1 MIFKI
6 YSSFNMDP
14 LSLVALLGI
23 AVAGRQ
29 IASSDRKEGFTPTP
43 VPNRETQQMPFF
55 GNNINTPTQELT
67 AVTDLFTGTYNPN
80 NPQGG
85 IINPKKE
92 VVATLQDTAPNV
104 QFPFGQP
111 VYNLYDRQNISS
123 RMNNLSSAE
132 RRFVGPGIGVPADV
146 PAYGGYQQQFR
157 VMPNNVG
164 AYKLTTLPGRSGPAK
179 DFVDRGTERLT
190 VTQNRPQK
198 SYQLLGGEDK
208 RPLERGR
215 AQGQGGMLTG
225 MRERER
231 YVKTMRPTIRS
242 ETSTR
247 MDGLEFGA
255 AKKFVSAGTLQEAP
269 TRNKANFAARVN
281 DVAAPGI
288 HSFEG
293 AYQNTQNTI
302 LLRPADRGNKGYTP
316 PGGRMN
322 VRGSANQAQGA
333 TTHTRNSASTVIEGG
348 AGNQGIGQNY
358 EITWK
363 QNNNAYKGNADY
375 RTSQLGMAVKQLDN
389 NPFAISLAQR

>member
-1 MIFKI
+1 
-6 YSSFNMDP
+6 MDP

-29 IASSDRKEGFTPTP
+29 IASSDRKEGFASAPLP
-43 VPNRETQQMPFF
+43 SRERQQLPHFAR
-55 GNNINTPTQELT
+55 NINTPGQDLT
-67 AVTDLFTGTYNPN
+67 AVTDLYTGTYNPE
-80 NPQGG
+80 NPMGG
-85 IINPKKE
+85 VINPKKE

-111 VYNLYDRQNISS
+111 VYNLYDRQNVSS
-123 RMNNLSSAE
+123 RMNNLTSVE
-132 RRFVGPGIGVPADV
+132 RRFVGPGLGVPANV
-146 PAYGGYQQQFR
+146 PAYGGYQQEFR

-179 DFVDRGTERLT
+179 DFVDRGSERLN

-198 SYQLLGGEDK
+198 TYQLLGGEDK

-215 AQGQGGMLTG
+215 AQGQGGMITG
-225 MRERER
+225 MRERES
-231 YVKTMRPTIRS
+231 YVKTMRPTVRS

-255 AKKFVSAGTLQEAP
+255 PKKIVSEATMHDTP
-269 TRNKANFAARVN
+269 TRNKANFLSRVN

-293 AYQNTQNTI
+293 AYQNTQQAI
-302 LLRPADRGNKGYTP
+302 LLRPVERGNKGYTP

-322 VRGSANQAQGA
+322 VRGSATQVQGK
-333 TTHTRNSASTVIEGG
+333 TTKTRDSLSTVVQGG

-358 EITWK
+358 DITWK
-363 QNNNAYKGNADY
+363 QNNNAFKGNADF
-375 RTSQLGMAVKQLDN
+375 RTNNLGLAVKQLDK
-389 NPFAISLAQR
+389 NPFALSLAQH

>member
-1 MIFKI
+1 
-6 YSSFNMDP
+6 MDP

-29 IASSDRKEGFTPTP
+29 IASSDRKEGFASAPLP
-43 VPNRETQQMPFF
+43 SRERQQLPHFAR
-55 GNNINTPTQELT
+55 NINTPGQGLT
-67 AVTDLFTGTYNPN
+67 AVTDLYTGTYNPE
-80 NPQGG
+80 NPMGG
-85 IINPKKE
+85 VINPKKE

-111 VYNLYDRQNISS
+111 VYNLYDRQNVSS
-123 RMNNLSSAE
+123 RMNNLTSVE
-132 RRFVGPGIGVPADV
+132 RRFVGPGLGVPANV
-146 PAYGGYQQQFR
+146 PAYGGYQQEFR

-164 AYKLTTLPGRSGPAK
+164 AYRLTTLPGRSGPAK
-179 DFVDRGTERLT
+179 DFVDRGSERLN

-198 SYQLLGGEDK
+198 TYQLLGGEDK

-215 AQGQGGMLTG
+215 AQGQGGMITG
-225 MRERER
+225 MRERES
-231 YVKTMRPTIRS
+231 YVKTMRPTVRS

-255 AKKFVSAGTLQEAP
+255 PKKIVSEATMHDTP
-269 TRNKANFAARVN
+269 TRNKANFLSRVN

-293 AYQNTQNTI
+293 AYQNTQQAI
-302 LLRPADRGNKGYTP
+302 LLRPVERGNKGYTP

-322 VRGSANQAQGA
+322 VRGSATQVQGK
-333 TTHTRNSASTVIEGG
+333 TTKTRDSLSTVVQGG

-358 EITWK
+358 DITWK
-363 QNNNAYKGNADY
+363 QNNNAFKGNADF
-375 RTSQLGMAVKQLDN
+375 RTNNLGLAVNQLDK
-389 NPFAISLAQR
+389 NPFAMSLAQH

>member
-1 MIFKI
+1 
-6 YSSFNMDP
+6 MDP

-29 IASSDRKEGFTPTP
+29 IASSDRKEGFTPAP
-43 VPNRETQQMPFF
+43 IPNRETQQMPFF
-55 GNNINTPTQELT
+55 GNNVNTPTQELT
-67 AVTDLFTGTYNPN
+67 AVTDLFTGTYDPK

-111 VYNLYDRQNISS
+111 VYNLYDRQNVSS
-123 RMNNLSSAE
+123 RMDNLSSAE
-132 RRFVGPGIGVPADV
+132 RRFVGPGLGVPASV
-146 PAYGGYQQQFR
+146 PAYGGFQQQFR

-164 AYKLTTLPGRSGPAK
+164 AYRLTTLPGRSGPAK

-190 VTQNRPQK
+190 VTQNRPEK
-198 SYQLLGGEDK
+198 TFQLLGGEDR
-208 RPLERGR
+208 RPLEKGR
-215 AQGQGGMLTG
+215 AQGQGGVVTG

-269 TRNKANFAARVN
+269 TRNKANFVSRVN

-293 AYQNTQNTI
+293 SYQQTQNTI
-302 LLRPADRGNKGYTP
+302 LLRPAQREGKGYTP

-322 VRGSANQAQGA
+322 VRGSATQVQGK
-333 TTHTRNSASTVIEGG
+333 TTKSRDSLSTVVEGG

-363 QNNNAYKGNADY
+363 QNNNVYKGNADH
-375 RTSQLGMAVKQLDN
+375 RTSQLGLAVKQLDK
-389 NPFAISLAQR
+389 NPFAFSLAQH

>member
-1 MIFKI
+1 
-6 YSSFNMDP
+6 MDP

-29 IASSDRKEGFTPTP
+29 IANSDRKEGFISEPL
-43 VPNRETQQMPFF
+43 PNRETQQLPYF
-55 GNNINTPTQELT
+55 GRNINTPGQDLT
-67 AVTDLFTGTYNPN
+67 LVTDFLSGPYIDTSKQRKDAVPN
-80 NPQGG
+80 
-85 IINPKKE
+85 
-92 VVATLQDTAPNV
+92 LQDTAPNV
-104 QFPFGQP
+104 QFPYGQP
-111 VYNLYDRQNISS
+111 VYNLYDRQNVSS
-123 RMNNLSSAE
+123 RMNNLASAE
-132 RRFVGPGIGVPADV
+132 RRFVGPGLGVPANV

-164 AYKLTTLPGRSGPAK
+164 AYKLTTLPGRSGPAQS
-179 DFVDRGTERLT
+179 FVGRGDERMT
-190 VTQNRPQK
+190 VTQNRPEK
-198 SYQLLGGEDK
+198 TYQLLGAKGK

-225 MRERER
+225 MRERES

-255 AKKFVSAGTLQEAP
+255 AKKFVSAPTNQDTP
-269 TRNKANFAARVN
+269 TRNKANFQTRIN

-293 AYQNTQNTI
+293 GYQNTQNNI
-302 LLRPADRGNKGYTP
+302 LLRPVDRGNKGYTP

-322 VRGSANQAQGA
+322 VRGSATQVQGK
-333 TTHTRNSASTVIEGG
+333 TTKTRDSLSTTIEGG

-358 EITWK
+358 DITWK
-363 QNNNAYKGNADY
+363 QNNNAYKGNADF
-375 RTSQLGMAVKQLDN
+375 RTNNLGLAVKQLDN
-389 NPFAISLAQR
+389 NPFAMSLAQH

>member
-6 YSSFNMDP
+6 CSSFNMDP

-29 IASSDRKEGFTPTP
+29 IASSDRKEGFTSAP
-43 VPNRETQQMPFF
+43 VPNRETQQLPYF
-55 GNNINTPTQELT
+55 GRNINTPGQDLT
-67 AVTDLFTGTYNPN
+67 LVTDILSGPYVDTSK
-80 NPQGG
+80 Q
-85 IINPKKE
+85 KKE
-92 VVATLQDTAPNV
+92 IVATLQDTSPNV

-111 VYNLYDRQNISS
+111 VYNLYDRQNVSS

-132 RRFVGPGIGVPADV
+132 RRFVGPGIGVPANV
-146 PAYGGYQQQFR
+146 PSYGGYQQQFR

-179 DFVDRGTERLT
+179 DFVNRGTERLT

-198 SYQLLGGEDK
+198 SYQLLGGEDR

-225 MRERER
+225 QRERER
-231 YVKTMRPTIRS
+231 YVKTQRPTIRS

-269 TRNKANFAARVN
+269 TRNKANFQSRIN

-322 VRGSANQAQGA
+322 VRGSATQAQGA
-333 TTHTRNSASTVIEGG
+333 TTHTRDSASTVIEGG
-348 AGNQGIGQNY
+348 AGNQYLGQNY
-358 EITWK
+358 DITWK
-363 QNNNAYKGNADY
+363 QNNNAYKGNADF
-375 RTSQLGMAVKQLDN
+375 RTNNLGLAVKQLDN
-389 NPFAISLAQR
+389 NPFALSLAQH

>member
-1 MIFKI
+1 
-6 YSSFNMDP
+6 MDP

-29 IASSDRKEGFTPTP
+29 IASSDRKEGFTPAP
-43 VPNRETQQMPFF
+43 VPNRETQQLPYF
-55 GNNINTPTQELT
+55 GRNINTPGQDLT
-67 AVTDLFTGTYNPN
+67 LVTDFLSGPYIDTSKQRKDAVPN
-80 NPQGG
+80 
-85 IINPKKE
+85 
-92 VVATLQDTAPNV
+92 LQDTAPNV
-104 QFPFGQP
+104 QFPYGQP
-111 VYNLYDRQNISS
+111 VYNLYDRQNVSS
-123 RMNNLSSAE
+123 RMDNLSSAE
-132 RRFVGPGIGVPADV
+132 RRFVGPGLGVPASV
-146 PAYGGYQQQFR
+146 PAYGGFQQQFR

-164 AYKLTTLPGRSGPAK
+164 AYRLTTLPGRSGPAK

-190 VTQNRPQK
+190 VTQNRPEK
-198 SYQLLGGEDK
+198 TFQLLGGEDR
-208 RPLERGR
+208 RPLEKGR
-215 AQGQGGMLTG
+215 AQGQGGVVTG

-269 TRNKANFAARVN
+269 TRNKANFVSRVN

-293 AYQNTQNTI
+293 SYQQTQNTI
-302 LLRPADRGNKGYTP
+302 LLSPAQREGKGYTP
-316 PGGRMN
+316 PGCRMN
-322 VRGSANQAQGA
+322 VRGSATQVQGK
-333 TTHTRNSASTVIEGG
+333 TTKSRDSLSTVVEGG

-363 QNNNAYKGNADY
+363 QNNNVYKGNADH
-375 RTSQLGMAVKQLDN
+375 RTSQLGLAVKQLDK
-389 NPFAISLAQR
+389 NPFAFSLAQH

>member
-1 MIFKI
+1 
-6 YSSFNMDP
+6 
-14 LSLVALLGI
+14 V
-23 AVAGRQ
+23 
-29 IASSDRKEGFTPTP
+29 
-43 VPNRETQQMPFF
+43 
-55 GNNINTPTQELT
+55 NTPTQELT

-111 VYNLYDRQNISS
+111 VYNLYDRQNVSS

-132 RRFVGPGIGVPADV
+132 RRFVGPGLGVPANV

-179 DFVDRGTERLT
+179 DFVGRGSERLT
-190 VTQNRPQK
+190 VTQNRPEK
-198 SYQLLGGEDK
+198 TYQLLGAGGR
-208 RPLERGR
+208 RPLEKGR

-225 MRERER
+225 QREREM
-231 YVKTMRPTIRS
+231 YVKTQRPTVRS
-242 ETSTR
+242 ETTTR

-269 TRNKANFAARVN
+269 TRNKANFAARIN

-322 VRGSANQAQGA
+322 VRGSATQTQGA
-333 TTHTRNSASTVIEGG
+333 TTHTRDSASTVIEGG

-358 EITWK
+358 EVTWA

-375 RTSQLGMAVKQLDN
+375 RTKQLGLAVKQLDR
-389 NPFAISLAQR
+389 NPFALSLAQH

>member
-1 MIFKI
+1 
-6 YSSFNMDP
+6 MDP

-29 IASSDRKEGFTPTP
+29 IASSDRKEGFASAPLP
-43 VPNRETQQMPFF
+43 SRERQQLPHFAR
-55 GNNINTPTQELT
+55 NINTPGQDLS
-67 AVTDLFTGTYNPN
+67 AITDLYTGTYDPSNPM
-80 NPQGG
+80 GG
-85 IINPKKE
+85 VINPKKE
-92 VVATLQDTAPNV
+92 VVANLQDTAPNV

-111 VYNLYDRQNISS
+111 VYNLYDRQNVSS
-123 RMNNLSSAE
+123 RMNNLTSVE
-132 RRFVGPGIGVPADV
+132 KRFVGPGLGVPASM

-164 AYKLTTLPGRSGPAK
+164 AYRLTTLPGRSGPAK

-198 SYQLLGGEDK
+198 TYQLLGAEGK
-208 RPLERGR
+208 RPLEKGR

-231 YVKTMRPTIRS
+231 YVKTIRPTVRS

-255 AKKFVSAGTLQEAP
+255 PKKFVSEATLQDIP
-269 TRNKANFAARVN
+269 TRNKANFVARTN

-293 AYQNTQNTI
+293 GYQQTQNTI
-302 LLRPADRGNKGYTP
+302 LLRPAERGNKGYTP

-322 VRGSANQAQGA
+322 VRGSATQVQGK
-333 TTHTRNSASTVIEGG
+333 TTKTRDSLSTVVQGG
-348 AGNQGIGQNY
+348 AGNQSIAQNY
-358 EITWK
+358 DITWK
-363 QNNNAYKGNADY
+363 QNNNAYKGNADF
-375 RTSQLGMAVKQLDN
+375 RTNQLGVAVKQLDK
-389 NPFAISLAQR
+389 NPFAMSLAQH

>member
-1 MIFKI
+1 
-6 YSSFNMDP
+6 MDP

-29 IASSDRKEGFTPTP
+29 IASSDRKEGFASAPLP
-43 VPNRETQQMPFF
+43 SRERQQLPHFAR
-55 GNNINTPTQELT
+55 NINTPGQDLT
-67 AVTDLFTGTYNPN
+67 AITDLYTGTYDPSNPM
-80 NPQGG
+80 GG
-85 IINPKKE
+85 VINPKKE
-92 VVATLQDTAPNV
+92 VVANLQDTAPNV

-111 VYNLYDRQNISS
+111 VYNLYDRQNVSS
-123 RMNNLSSAE
+123 RMNNLTSVE
-132 RRFVGPGIGVPADV
+132 KRFVGPGLGVPASM

-164 AYKLTTLPGRSGPAK
+164 AYRLTTLPGRSGPAK
-179 DFVDRGTERLT
+179 DFVDRGTERLA

-198 SYQLLGGEDK
+198 TYQLLGAEGK
-208 RPLERGR
+208 RPLEKGR

-231 YVKTMRPTIRS
+231 YVKTIRPTVRS

-255 AKKFVSAGTLQEAP
+255 PKKFVSEATLQDIP
-269 TRNKANFAARVN
+269 TRNKANFVARTN

-293 AYQNTQNTI
+293 GYQQTQNTI
-302 LLRPADRGNKGYTP
+302 LLRPAERGNKGYTP

-322 VRGSANQAQGA
+322 VRGSATQVQGK
-333 TTHTRNSASTVIEGG
+333 TTKTRDSLSTVVQGG
-348 AGNQGIGQNY
+348 AGNQSIAQNY
-358 EITWK
+358 DITWK
-363 QNNNAYKGNADY
+363 QNNNAYKGNADF
-375 RTSQLGMAVKQLDN
+375 RTNNLGLAVKQLDN
-389 NPFAISLAQR
+389 NPFALSLAQH

>member
-1 MIFKI
+1 
-6 YSSFNMDP
+6 MDP

-29 IASSDRKEGFTPTP
+29 IASSDRKEGFASAPLP
-43 VPNRETQQMPFF
+43 SRERQQLPHFAR
-55 GNNINTPTQELT
+55 NINTPGQDLT
-67 AVTDLFTGTYNPN
+67 AVTDLYTGTYNQN
-80 NPQGG
+80 NPMGG

-111 VYNLYDRQNISS
+111 VYNLYDRQNVSS
-123 RMNNLSSAE
+123 RMNNLTSVE
-132 RRFVGPGIGVPADV
+132 RRFVGPGLGVPADV
-146 PAYGGYQQQFR
+146 PAFGGYQQQFR

-179 DFVDRGTERLT
+179 DFVNRGSERLT

-198 SYQLLGGEDK
+198 TYQLLGGEDK

-225 MRERER
+225 QRERER

-255 AKKFVSAGTLQEAP
+255 PKKFVSEATLQDIP
-269 TRNKANFAARVN
+269 TRNKANFVSRTN

-293 AYQNTQNTI
+293 AYENTQNTI

-322 VRGSANQAQGA
+322 VRGSATQVQGK
-333 TTHTRNSASTVIEGG
+333 TTKTRDSLSTVVQGG

-358 EITWK
+358 DITWK
-363 QNNNAYKGNADY
+363 QNNNAYKGNADF
-375 RTSQLGMAVKQLDN
+375 RTNNLGLAVKQLDN
-389 NPFAISLAQR
+389 NPFAMSLAQH

>member
-1 MIFKI
+1 VIFKI

-29 IASSDRKEGFTPTP
+29 IASSDRKEGFTPAP
-43 VPNRETQQMPFF
+43 VPNRETQQLPFF
-55 GNNINTPTQELT
+55 GNNINTPSQDLT
-67 AVTDLFTGTYNPN
+67 LVTDILSGPYVDTSK
-80 NPQGG
+80 Q
-85 IINPKKE
+85 KKE
-92 VVATLQDTAPNV
+92 IVATLQDTSPNV

-111 VYNLYDRQNISS
+111 VYNLYDRQNVSS

-132 RRFVGPGIGVPADV
+132 RRFVGPGLGVPANV

-164 AYKLTTLPGRSGPAK
+164 AYRLTTLPGRSGPAK
-179 DFVDRGTERLT
+179 DFVSRGSERLT

-198 SYQLLGGEDK
+198 TYQLLGAEGK

-225 MRERER
+225 QREREM
-231 YVKTMRPTIRS
+231 YVKTQRPTVRS
-242 ETSTR
+242 ETTTR

-269 TRNKANFAARVN
+269 TRNKANFASRIN

-322 VRGSANQAQGA
+322 VRGNATQAQGA
-333 TTHTRNSASTVIEGG
+333 TTHTRDSASTVIEGG
-348 AGNQGIGQNY
+348 AGNQYLGQNY
-358 EITWK
+358 DITWK
-363 QNNNAYKGNADY
+363 QNNNAYKGNADF
-375 RTSQLGMAVKQLDN
+375 RTNNLGLAVKQLDN
-389 NPFAISLAQR
+389 NPFALSLAQR

>member
-29 IASSDRKEGFTPTP
+29 IASSDRKEGFTSAP
-43 VPNRETQQMPFF
+43 VPNRETQQLPYF
-55 GNNINTPTQELT
+55 GRNINTPGQDLT
-67 AVTDLFTGTYNPN
+67 LVTDILSGPYVDTSK
-80 NPQGG
+80 Q
-85 IINPKKE
+85 KKE
-92 VVATLQDTAPNV
+92 IVATLQDTSPNV

-111 VYNLYDRQNISS
+111 VYNLYDRQNVSS

-132 RRFVGPGIGVPADV
+132 RRFVGPGIGVPANV
-146 PAYGGYQQQFR
+146 PSYGGYQQQFR

-179 DFVDRGTERLT
+179 DFVNRGTERLT

-198 SYQLLGGEDK
+198 SYQLLGGEDR

-225 MRERER
+225 QRERER
-231 YVKTMRPTIRS
+231 YVKTQRPTIRS

-269 TRNKANFAARVN
+269 TRNKANFQSRIN

-322 VRGSANQAQGA
+322 VRGSATQAQGA
-333 TTHTRNSASTVIEGG
+333 TTHTRDSASTVIEGG
-348 AGNQGIGQNY
+348 AGNQYLGQNY
-358 EITWK
+358 DITWK
-363 QNNNAYKGNADY
+363 QNNNAYKGNADF
-375 RTSQLGMAVKQLDN
+375 RTNNLGLAVKQLDN
-389 NPFAISLAQR
+389 NPFALSLAQH

>member
-1 MIFKI
+1 VIFKI

-29 IASSDRKEGFTPTP
+29 IASSDRKEGFTPAP
-43 VPNRETQQMPFF
+43 VPNRETQQLPFF
-55 GNNINTPTQELT
+55 GNNINTPSQDLT
-67 AVTDLFTGTYNPN
+67 LVTDILSGPYVDTSK
-80 NPQGG
+80 Q
-85 IINPKKE
+85 KKE
-92 VVATLQDTAPNV
+92 IVATLQDTAPNV

-111 VYNLYDRQNISS
+111 VYNLYDRQNVSS

-132 RRFVGPGIGVPADV
+132 RRFVGPGLGVPASV

-164 AYKLTTLPGRSGPAK
+164 AYRLTTLPGRSGPAK
-179 DFVDRGTERLT
+179 DFVSRGSERLT

-198 SYQLLGGEDK
+198 TYQLLGAEGK

-225 MRERER
+225 QREREM
-231 YVKTMRPTIRS
+231 YVKTQRPTIRS

-269 TRNKANFAARVN
+269 TRNKANFASRIN

-322 VRGSANQAQGA
+322 VRGNATQAQGA
-333 TTHTRNSASTVIEGG
+333 TTHTRDSASTVIEGG
-348 AGNQGIGQNY
+348 AGNQYLGQNY
-358 EITWK
+358 DITWK
-363 QNNNAYKGNADY
+363 QNNNAYKGNADF
-375 RTSQLGMAVKQLDN
+375 RTNNLGLAVKQLDN
-389 NPFAISLAQR
+389 NPFALSLAQH

>member
-1 MIFKI
+1 
-6 YSSFNMDP
+6 MDP

-29 IASSDRKEGFTPTP
+29 IASSDRKEGFTPAP
-43 VPNRETQQMPFF
+43 LPNRETQQLPFF
-55 GNNINTPTQELT
+55 GNNVNTPTQELT
-67 AVTDLFTGTYNPN
+67 AVTDLFTGTFNPN
-80 NPQGG
+80 NPMGG
-85 IINPKKE
+85 VINPKKE

-111 VYNLYDRQNISS
+111 VYNLYDRQNVSS

-132 RRFVGPGIGVPADV
+132 RRFVGPGLGVPANV
-146 PAYGGYQQQFR
+146 PAYGGFQQQFR

-179 DFVDRGTERLT
+179 DFVDRGSERLT

-198 SYQLLGGEDK
+198 TYQLLGGEDR

-225 MRERER
+225 QREREQ
-231 YVKTMRPTIRS
+231 YVKTQRPTVRS

-255 AKKFVSAGTLQEAP
+255 AKRFVPAATNQDAP
-269 TRNKANFAARVN
+269 TRNKANFQSRIN

-322 VRGSANQAQGA
+322 VRGNATQAQGA
-333 TTHTRNSASTVIEGG
+333 TTHTRDSASTVIEGG
-348 AGNQGIGQNY
+348 AGNQYLGQNY
-358 EITWK
+358 DITWK
-363 QNNNAYKGNADY
+363 QNNNAYKGNADF
-375 RTSQLGMAVKQLDN
+375 RTNNLGLAVKQLDN
-389 NPFAISLAQR
+389 NPFALSLAQH

>member
-1 MIFKI
+1 VIFKI

-29 IASSDRKEGFTPTP
+29 IASSDRKEGFTPAP
-43 VPNRETQQMPFF
+43 VPNRETQQLPFF
-55 GNNINTPTQELT
+55 GRNINTPGQDLT
-67 AVTDLFTGTYNPN
+67 LVTDILSGPYVDTSK
-80 NPQGG
+80 Q
-85 IINPKKE
+85 KKE
-92 VVATLQDTAPNV
+92 IVATLQDTSPNV

-111 VYNLYDRQNISS
+111 VYNLYDRQNVSS

-132 RRFVGPGIGVPADV
+132 RRFVGPGIGVPANV

-179 DFVDRGTERLT
+179 DFVNRGTERLT

-198 SYQLLGGEDK
+198 SYQLLGGEDR

-225 MRERER
+225 QRERER
-231 YVKTMRPTIRS
+231 YVKTQRPTIRS

-269 TRNKANFAARVN
+269 TRNKANFQSRIN

-322 VRGSANQAQGA
+322 VRGSATQAQGA
-333 TTHTRNSASTVIEGG
+333 TTHTRDSASTVIEGG
-348 AGNQGIGQNY
+348 AGNQYLGQNY
-358 EITWK
+358 DITWK
-363 QNNNAYKGNADY
+363 QNNNAYKGNADF
-375 RTSQLGMAVKQLDN
+375 RTNNLGLAVKQLDN
-389 NPFAISLAQR
+389 NPFALSLAQH

>member
-1 MIFKI
+1 VIFKI

-29 IASSDRKEGFTPTP
+29 IASSDRKEGFTSAP
-43 VPNRETQQMPFF
+43 VPNRETQQLPYF
-55 GNNINTPTQELT
+55 GRNINTPGQDLT
-67 AVTDLFTGTYNPN
+67 LVTDILSGPYVDTSK
-80 NPQGG
+80 Q
-85 IINPKKE
+85 KKE
-92 VVATLQDTAPNV
+92 IVATLQDTSPNV

-111 VYNLYDRQNISS
+111 VYNLYDRQNVSS

-132 RRFVGPGIGVPADV
+132 RRFVGPGIGVPANV
-146 PAYGGYQQQFR
+146 PSYGGYQQQFR

-179 DFVDRGTERLT
+179 DFVNRGTERLT

-198 SYQLLGGEDK
+198 SYQLLGGEDR

-225 MRERER
+225 QRERER
-231 YVKTMRPTIRS
+231 YVKTQRPTIRS

-269 TRNKANFAARVN
+269 TRNKANFQSRIN

-322 VRGSANQAQGA
+322 VRGSATQAQGA
-333 TTHTRNSASTVIEGG
+333 TTHTRDSASTVIEGG
-348 AGNQGIGQNY
+348 AGNQYLGQNY
-358 EITWK
+358 DITWK
-363 QNNNAYKGNADY
+363 QNNNAYKGNADF
-375 RTSQLGMAVKQLDN
+375 RTNNLGLAVKQLDN
-389 NPFAISLAQR
+389 NPFALSLAQH

>member
-1 MIFKI
+1 
-6 YSSFNMDP
+6 MDP

-29 IASSDRKEGFTPTP
+29 IANSDRKEGFISEPL
-43 VPNRETQQMPFF
+43 PNRETQQLPYF
-55 GNNINTPTQELT
+55 GRNINTPGQDLT
-67 AVTDLFTGTYNPN
+67 LVTDFLSGPYIDTSKQRKDAVPN
-80 NPQGG
+80 
-85 IINPKKE
+85 
-92 VVATLQDTAPNV
+92 LQDTAPNV
-104 QFPFGQP
+104 QFPYGQP
-111 VYNLYDRQNISS
+111 VYNLYDRQNVSS
-123 RMNNLSSAE
+123 RMNNLASAE
-132 RRFVGPGIGVPADV
+132 RRFVGPGLGVPANV

-164 AYKLTTLPGRSGPAK
+164 AYKLTTLPGRSGPAQS
-179 DFVDRGTERLT
+179 FVGRGDERMT
-190 VTQNRPQK
+190 VTQNRPEK
-198 SYQLLGGEDK
+198 TYQLLGAKGK

-225 MRERER
+225 MRERES

-255 AKKFVSAGTLQEAP
+255 AKKFVSAPTNQDTP
-269 TRNKANFAARVN
+269 TRNKANFQTRIN

-293 AYQNTQNTI
+293 AYQNTQNNI
-302 LLRPADRGNKGYTP
+302 LLRPVDRGNKGYTP

-322 VRGSANQAQGA
+322 VRGSATQVQGK
-333 TTHTRNSASTVIEGG
+333 TTKTRDSLSTTIEGG

-358 EITWK
+358 DITWK
-363 QNNNAYKGNADY
+363 QNNNAYKGNADF
-375 RTSQLGMAVKQLDN
+375 RTNNLGLAVKQLDN
-389 NPFAISLAQR
+389 NPFAMSLAQH

>member
-1 MIFKI
+1 
-6 YSSFNMDP
+6 MDP

-29 IASSDRKEGFTPTP
+29 IASSDRKEGFTPAP

-55 GNNINTPTQELT
+55 GNNVNTPTQELT

-111 VYNLYDRQNISS
+111 VYNLYDRQNVSS

-132 RRFVGPGIGVPADV
+132 RRFVGPGLGVPANV

-164 AYKLTTLPGRSGPAK
+164 AYRLTTLPGRSGPAK
-179 DFVDRGTERLT
+179 DFVSRGSERLT

-198 SYQLLGGEDK
+198 TYQLLGAEGK

-225 MRERER
+225 QREREM
-231 YVKTMRPTIRS
+231 YVKTQRPTIRS

-269 TRNKANFAARVN
+269 TRNKANFASRIN

-322 VRGSANQAQGA
+322 VRGNATQAQGA
-333 TTHTRNSASTVIEGG
+333 TTHTRDSASTVIEGG
-348 AGNQGIGQNY
+348 AGNQYLGQNY
-358 EITWK
+358 DITWK
-363 QNNNAYKGNADY
+363 QNNNAYKGNADF
-375 RTSQLGMAVKQLDN
+375 RTNNLGLAVKQLDN
-389 NPFAISLAQR
+389 NPFALSLAQH

>member
-1 MIFKI
+1 
-6 YSSFNMDP
+6 MDP

-29 IASSDRKEGFTPTP
+29 IASSDRKEGFASAPLP
-43 VPNRETQQMPFF
+43 SRERQQLPHFAR
-55 GNNINTPTQELT
+55 NINTPGQDLT
-67 AVTDLFTGTYNPN
+67 AVTDLFTGTYDPN
-80 NPQGG
+80 NPMGG
-85 IINPKKE
+85 VINPKKE
-92 VVATLQDTAPNV
+92 VVANLQDTSPNV

-111 VYNLYDRQNISS
+111 VYNLYDRQNVSS
-123 RMNNLSSAE
+123 RMNNLTSVE
-132 RRFVGPGIGVPADV
+132 KRFVGPGLGVPASM

-164 AYKLTTLPGRSGPAK
+164 AYRLTTLPGRSGPAK

-198 SYQLLGGEDK
+198 TYQLLGAEGK

-225 MRERER
+225 ASERER
-231 YVKTMRPTIRS
+231 YVKTIRPTIRS

-255 AKKFVSAGTLQEAP
+255 PKKFVSEGTLQDTP
-269 TRNKANFAARVN
+269 TRNKANFAARTN

-293 AYQNTQNTI
+293 GYQQTQNTI
-302 LLRPADRGNKGYTP
+302 LLRPSDRGNKGYTP
-316 PGGRMN
+316 PGGHMN
-322 VRGSANQAQGA
+322 VRGSATQVQGK
-333 TTHTRNSASTVIEGG
+333 TTKTRDSLSTVVQGG
-348 AGNQGIGQNY
+348 AGNQSIAQNY
-358 EITWK
+358 DITWK
-363 QNNNAYKGNADY
+363 QNNNAYKGNADF
-375 RTSQLGMAVKQLDN
+375 RTNQLGVAVKQLDK
-389 NPFAISLAQR
+389 NPFAMSLAQH